1 MSLKCSGLD
10 DSKKRAML
18 PSLPESKKEK
28 DKDAKSVKWSS
39 AMRATLVTE
48 DEDD

>member
-1 MSLKCSGLD
+1 
-10 DSKKRAML
+10 ML

-39 AMRATLVTE
+39 AMRDSVTE